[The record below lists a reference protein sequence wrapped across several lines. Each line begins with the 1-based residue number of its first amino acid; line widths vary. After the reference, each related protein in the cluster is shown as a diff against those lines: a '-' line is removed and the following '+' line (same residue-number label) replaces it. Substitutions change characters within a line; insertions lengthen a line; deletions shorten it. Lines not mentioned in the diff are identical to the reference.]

1 MQLLKIFGVKSR
13 QNTSSNILP
22 QNPHCRRMYHFIS
35 ITLILFTAIS
45 TSTNTELSSS
55 VDDSG
60 CPLWTYRHEVDSK
73 CRCGTTLNGKVKC
86 NMNTSTLTMLH
97 SLCMTYDLDRN
108 ETFVGYCPYSAI
120 TNSGL
125 RTYQLQMQQKDN
137 ITNMSCSAWK
147 RKGTLC
153 SQCRQGY
160 GVPLYSYHLECVE
173 CKDFRVTE
181 LFKFLAVSFLP
192 LTVMCILVTLFHL
205 NTLRPP
211 WSVFVL
217 MAQILSA
224 PHVIQVQILRTAKK
238 RDTTIEAV
246 STTLYGPWN
255 LDFFRALYNSICISP
270 HITSLQSA
278 AIEGSIG
285 LYPLVLLCVLYSVV
299 KLHDRGSRVFVALW
313 KPFHILLSR
322 FRQKLNLKSSLIDT
336 FATFILL
343 SYIKIGITAFY
354 ILTPTQLWSPD
365 GSYEWVVYYD
375 PSIVYFGPS
384 HIAYAII
391 TLILSFM
398 ILVVPVILLF
408 LYPYR
413 WFQRCLNRFH
423 LRSLALNAFVD
434 AFQGCYKDGTDGTRD
449 CRYFAAFQLLLR
461 ILLSFF
467 FVVVKNI
474 VTSIFLSS
482 VVLGIYITLF
492 VIAKPYRVAIY
503 NATDIPVL
511 MSLLLIGVSVN
522 ISIFT
527 HHYYSISFTLSQI
540 FMTFSYIVPLLYMTC
555 WAFVYIKHF
564 INQHCRQRT
573 CEITSLLS

>member
-1 MQLLKIFGVKSR
+1 
-13 QNTSSNILP
+13 
-22 QNPHCRRMYHFIS
+22 MYHFIS
-35 ITLILFTAIS
+35 ITLIIFTAIS
-45 TSTNTELSSS
+45 TSANTELSSS

-60 CPLWTYRHEVDSK
+60 CPLWTYRHEADSE

-86 NMNTSTLTMLH
+86 NMNTSTLTLLH
-97 SLCMTYDLDRN
+97 SLCMTYDRN
-108 ETFVGYCPYSAI
+108 ETVVGYCPYSTI
-120 TNSGL
+120 TNIGL
-125 RTYQLQMQQKDN
+125 STYQLPMQQKDDL
-137 ITNMSCSAWK
+137 TNMSCSAWK

-153 SQCRQGY
+153 SQCMQGY
-160 GVPLYSYHLECVE
+160 GVPQYSYYLECVE

-217 MAQILSA
+217 MAQTLSA
-224 PHVIQVQILRTAKK
+224 SPLLQAEFGNVRLKK
-238 RDTTIEAV
+238 QDTTMEAV
-246 STTLYGPWN
+246 SATLYGPWN
-255 LDFFRALYNSICISP
+255 LDFFRAQYDSICISP
-270 HITSLQSA
+270 HITNLQSA
-278 AIEGSIG
+278 AIDGSIG

-299 KLHDRGSRVFVALW
+299 KLHDRGSRVFVMLW

-322 FRQKLNLKSSLIDT
+322 FRQKLNLKSSLVDT

-343 SYIKIGITAFY
+343 SYIKISITAFY

-365 GSYEWVVYYD
+365 GSYEWVVYFD

-434 AFQGCYKDGTDGTRD
+434 AFQGCYKDGTEGTRD
-449 CRYFAAFQLLLR
+449 CRYFAALQLLLR
-461 ILLSFF
+461 LFVTFF
-467 FVVVKNI
+467 FVVVKNM
-474 VTSIFLSS
+474 VTPIFLSS
-482 VVLGIYITLF
+482 VVFGTYITLF

-503 NATDIPVL
+503 NTTDIPVL
-511 MSLLLIGVSVN
+511 MSLLLIGVSQN
-522 ISIFT
+522 INIFT
-527 HHYYSISFTLSQI
+527 YHYYSISFTLSFVFI
-540 FMTFSYIVPLLYMTC
+540 AFSYIVPLLYITC

-564 INQHCRQRT
+564 INRHCRQRT
-573 CEITSLLS
+573 CEITSLLP

>member
-1 MQLLKIFGVKSR
+1 
-13 QNTSSNILP
+13 
-22 QNPHCRRMYHFIS
+22 MYHFIL
-35 ITLILFTAIS
+35 ITLILFTALS
-45 TSTNTELSSS
+45 TSANTELSSS

-60 CPLWTYRHEVDSK
+60 CPLWTYRHETDSE

-86 NMNTSTLTMLH
+86 NMNTSTLTLLH
-97 SLCMTYDLDRN
+97 TLCMTYDRN
-108 ETFVGYCPYSAI
+108 ETYIGYCPYSTI
-120 TNSGL
+120 TNIGL
-125 RTYQLQMQQKDN
+125 STYQLPMQQKDDL
-137 ITNMSCSAWK
+137 TNMSCSAWK

-160 GVPLYSYHLECVE
+160 GVPQYSYYLECVE

-211 WSVFVL
+211 WSVFVF
-217 MAQILSA
+217 MAQILSV
-224 PHVIQVQILRTAKK
+224 PPLLQGEFGNVRFKRGKVEDIL
-238 RDTTIEAV
+238 V
-246 STTLYGPWN
+246 STLYGPWN

-299 KLHDRGSRVFVALW
+299 KLHDRGSRVFVTLW

-343 SYIKIGITAFY
+343 SYIKISITAFY

-365 GSYEWVVYYD
+365 GSYEWVVYFD

-434 AFQGCYKDGTDGTRD
+434 AFQGCYKDGTEGTRD
-449 CRYFAAFQLLLR
+449 CRYFAALQLLLR
-461 ILLSFF
+461 LFVTFF
-467 FVVVKNI
+467 FVVVKNV
-474 VTSIFLSS
+474 VTAIFLSS
-482 VVLGIYITLF
+482 VVFGTYITLF

-503 NATDIPVL
+503 NRTDIPVL
-511 MSLLLIGVSVN
+511 MSLLLISVSTNVN
-522 ISIFT
+522 IFT
-527 HHYYSISFTLSQI
+527 HHDSSISFTLSI
-540 FMTFSYIVPLLYMTC
+540 VFITFSNIVPLLYMTC
-555 WAFVYIKHF
+555 WAFVHFKHF

-573 CEITSLLS
+573 CEITSLLP

>member
-1 MQLLKIFGVKSR
+1 
-13 QNTSSNILP
+13 
-22 QNPHCRRMYHFIS
+22 MYHFIS
-35 ITLILFTAIS
+35 ITLILFTALS
-45 TSTNTELSSS
+45 TSANTELSSS

-60 CPLWTYRHEVDSK
+60 CPLWTYRHEADSE
-73 CRCGTTLNGKVKC
+73 CRCGTTLNGKIKC
-86 NMNTSTLTMLH
+86 NMNTSTLTLLH
-97 SLCMTYDLDRN
+97 TLCMTYDRN
-108 ETFVGYCPYSAI
+108 ETVVGYCPYSAI
-120 TNSGL
+120 TNIGHS
-125 RTYQLQMQQKDN
+125 TYQLPIQQKDDL
-137 ITNMSCSAWK
+137 TNMSCSAWK
-147 RKGTLC
+147 RKETLC
-153 SQCRQGY
+153 SQCRQGH

-173 CKDFRVTE
+173 CKDFQVTE
-181 LFKFLAVSFLP
+181 LFKFLAVSLLP
-192 LTVMCILVTLFHL
+192 LTAMCILVTLFHL

-224 PHVIQVQILRTAKK
+224 PPALQAQFGNVIFKTIKRAKVEDILVA
-238 RDTTIEAV
+238 
-246 STTLYGPWN
+246 TLYGPWN

-270 HITSLQSA
+270 HITNLQSA
-278 AIEGSIG
+278 AIDGSIG

-343 SYIKIGITAFY
+343 SYTKISITAFY

-365 GSYEWVVYYD
+365 GSYEWVVYYE

-408 LYPYR
+408 LYPYH

-449 CRYFAAFQLLLR
+449 CRYFAALQLLLR
-461 ILLSFF
+461 LFVMFF
-467 FVVVKNI
+467 FVVAKNVVI
-474 VTSIFLSS
+474 PIFLSS
-482 VVLGIYITLF
+482 VILGTYITLF
-492 VIAKPYRVAIY
+492 VISKPYRVAIY
-503 NATDIPVL
+503 NTTDIPVL
-511 MSLLLIGVSVN
+511 MSLLLVGVSQN
-522 ISIFT
+522 INIFT
-527 HHYYSISFTLSQI
+527 HRHSVTCTLSI
-540 FMTFSYIVPLLYMTC
+540 VFITFSYIVPLLYMTC

-564 INQHCRQRT
+564 INQHCRQRS
-573 CEITSLLS
+573 CEITPLLP

>member
-1 MQLLKIFGVKSR
+1 MNHFKS
-13 QNTSSNILP
+13 IMP
-22 QNPHCRRMYHFIS
+22 
-35 ITLILFTAIS
+35 ILFTALL
-45 TSTNTELSSS
+45 TSANTELSSS
-55 VDDSG
+55 VNDSG
-60 CPLWTYRHEVDSK
+60 CPLWTYRHEADSK
-73 CRCGTTLNGKVKC
+73 CRCGNTLNGKVKC
-86 NMNTSTLTMLH
+86 NINTSTLTLLH
-97 SLCMTYDLDRN
+97 SLCMTYDRN
-108 ETFVGYCPYSAI
+108 ETFIGYCPYSAI
-120 TNSGL
+120 TNIGHS
-125 RTYQLQMQQKDN
+125 TYQIPMQQKDDL
-137 ITNMSCSAWK
+137 TNMSCSAWK

-160 GVPLYSYHLECVE
+160 GVPQYSYYLECVE

-224 PHVIQVQILRTAKK
+224 PPILQGEFEFLRLSILKQTKA
-238 RDTTIEAV
+238 IEVEDILV
-246 STTLYGPWN
+246 STLYGPWN
-255 LDFFRALYNSICISP
+255 LDFFRALYDSICISP
-270 HITSLQSA
+270 HITNLQSA
-278 AIEGSIG
+278 AIDGSIG

-299 KLHDRGSRVFVALW
+299 KLHDRGSRVFVMLW

-343 SYIKIGITAFY
+343 SYIKISITAFY

-365 GSYEWVVYYD
+365 GSYEWVVYFD

-413 WFQRCLNRFH
+413 WFQRCLHRFH

-434 AFQGCYKDGTDGTRD
+434 AFQGCYKDGTEGTRD
-449 CRYFAAFQLLLR
+449 CRYFAALQLLLR
-461 ILLSFF
+461 LFVTFF
-467 FVVVKNI
+467 FVVVKNM
-474 VTSIFLSS
+474 VTSLFLSS
-482 VVLGIYITLF
+482 VVFDTYITLF

-503 NATDIPVL
+503 NTTDIPACVNVIALDLCVKKYLTYLHTITILSLSLFPLSSLPSVVL
-511 MSLLLIGVSVN
+511 CLF
-522 ISIFT
+522 SI
-527 HHYYSISFTLSQI
+527 
-540 FMTFSYIVPLLYMTC
+540 
-555 WAFVYIKHF
+555 
-564 INQHCRQRT
+564 
-573 CEITSLLS
+573 

>member
-1 MQLLKIFGVKSR
+1 
-13 QNTSSNILP
+13 
-22 QNPHCRRMYHFIS
+22 MYHFIS
-35 ITLILFTAIS
+35 ITLILFTALS
-45 TSTNTELSSS
+45 TSANTELSSS

-60 CPLWTYRHEVDSK
+60 CPLWTYRHEADSE
-73 CRCGTTLNGKVKC
+73 CRCGTTLNGKIKC
-86 NMNTSTLTMLH
+86 NMNTSTLTLLH
-97 SLCMTYDLDRN
+97 TLCMTYDRN
-108 ETFVGYCPYSAI
+108 ETVVGYCPYSAI
-120 TNSGL
+120 TNMGHS
-125 RTYQLQMQQKDN
+125 TYQLPIQHKDDL
-137 ITNMSCSAWK
+137 TNMSCSAWK

-173 CKDFRVTE
+173 CKDFQVTE
-181 LFKFLAVSFLP
+181 LFKFLAVSLLP
-192 LTVMCILVTLFHL
+192 LTAMCILVTLFHL

-224 PHVIQVQILRTAKK
+224 PPALQAQFWNVIFKTIKRAKVEDILVA
-238 RDTTIEAV
+238 
-246 STTLYGPWN
+246 TLYGPWN

-270 HITSLQSA
+270 HITNLQSA

-343 SYIKIGITAFY
+343 SYTKISITAFY

-365 GSYEWVVYYD
+365 GSYEWVVYYE

-408 LYPYR
+408 LYPYH

-449 CRYFAAFQLLLR
+449 CRYFAALQLLLR
-461 ILLSFF
+461 LFVMFF
-467 FVVVKNI
+467 FVVVKNVVI
-474 VTSIFLSS
+474 PIFLSS
-482 VVLGIYITLF
+482 VILGTYITLF
-492 VIAKPYRVAIY
+492 VISKPYRVAIY
-503 NATDIPVL
+503 NTTDIIPVL
-511 MSLLLIGVSVN
+511 MSLLLVGVSQN
-522 ISIFT
+522 INIFT
-527 HHYYSISFTLSQI
+527 HRHSVTCTLSI
-540 FMTFSYIVPLLYMTC
+540 VFITFSYIVPLLYMTC
-555 WAFVYIKHF
+555 WEFVYIKHF
-564 INQHCRQRT
+564 INQHCRQRS
-573 CEITSLLS
+573 CEITPLLP

>member
-1 MQLLKIFGVKSR
+1 
-13 QNTSSNILP
+13 
-22 QNPHCRRMYHFIS
+22 MYHFIS
-35 ITLILFTAIS
+35 ITLILFTALS

-60 CPLWTYRHEVDSK
+60 CPLWTYRHEADSE
-73 CRCGTTLNGKVKC
+73 CHCGTTLNGKVKC
-86 NMNTSTLTMLH
+86 NMNTSTLTLLH
-97 SLCMTYDLDRN
+97 NLCMTYDRN
-108 ETFVGYCPYSAI
+108 ETVVGYCPYSTI
-120 TNSGL
+120 TNIGL
-125 RTYQLQMQQKDN
+125 STYQLPMQQKDDL
-137 ITNMSCSAWK
+137 TNMSCSAWK

-153 SQCRQGY
+153 SQCMQDY
-160 GVPLYSYHLECVE
+160 GVPQYSYHLECVE
-173 CKDFRVTE
+173 CKDFRETE
-181 LFKFLAVSFLP
+181 LFRFLAVSLLP

-224 PHVIQVQILRTAKK
+224 LPLLQGEFESLRLSNLKQAKAIEVEYILLA
-238 RDTTIEAV
+238 
-246 STTLYGPWN
+246 TLYGPWN
-255 LDFFRALYNSICISP
+255 LDFFRALYDSICISP
-270 HITSLQSA
+270 HITNLQSA

-354 ILTPTQLWSPD
+354 ILTPTRLWSPD
-365 GSYEWVVYYD
+365 GSYKWIVYND

-398 ILVVPVILLF
+398 ILVIPVILLF

-434 AFQGCYKDGTDGTRD
+434 AFQGCYKDGTNGTRD
-449 CRYFAAFQLLLR
+449 YRYFAALQLLIR
-461 ILLSFF
+461 ILFMFCFL
-467 FVVVKNI
+467 VAKNL
-474 VTSIFLSS
+474 VASTFIFT

-503 NATDIPVL
+503 NITDIPVL
-511 MSLLLIGVSVN
+511 MSLLLVGVSHN
-522 ISIFT
+522 INIFT

-540 FMTFSYIVPLLYMTC
+540 FTTFSYFVPLLYMTC
-555 WAFVYIKHF
+555 WAFVHFKHF

-573 CEITSLLS
+573 CEITSLLP

>member
-1 MQLLKIFGVKSR
+1 
-13 QNTSSNILP
+13 
-22 QNPHCRRMYHFIS
+22 MYHFIS
-35 ITLILFTAIS
+35 IGLILFTAIS
-45 TSTNTELSSS
+45 TSTNTELISS

-60 CPLWTYRHEVDSK
+60 CPLWTYRHEADSE
-73 CRCGTTLNGKVKC
+73 CRCGTTLSGKVKC
-86 NMNTSTLTMLH
+86 NMNTSTLTLLH
-97 SLCMTYDLDRN
+97 TLCMTYDLDRN
-108 ETFVGYCPYSAI
+108 ETVVGYSPYSAI
-120 TNSGL
+120 TNIGHS
-125 RTYQLQMQQKDN
+125 TYQLPMQQKDDL
-137 ITNMSCSAWK
+137 TNMSCSAWK

-160 GVPLYSYHLECVE
+160 GVPLYSYYLECVE

-181 LFKFLAVSFLP
+181 LFKFLTVSLLP
-192 LTVMCILVTLFHL
+192 LTAMCILVTLFHL

-217 MAQILSA
+217 MVQVLSVPPLLQTEFEYA
-224 PHVIQVQILRTAKK
+224 RLKK
-238 RDTTIEAV
+238 RDTTMEAV
-246 STTLYGPWN
+246 SATLCGPWN

-270 HITSLQSA
+270 HITSLQAA
-278 AIEGSIG
+278 AIEQSIG
-285 LYPLVLLCVLYSVV
+285 LYPLVLLCFMYSVV
-299 KLHDRGSRVFVALW
+299 KLHDRGNRVFVVLW

-408 LYPYR
+408 LYPYH

-423 LRSLALNAFVD
+423 LRSLALNTFVD
-434 AFQGCYKDGTDGTRD
+434 AFQGCYKDGTNGTRD
-449 CRYFAAFQLLLR
+449 CRYFAALQLLLR
-461 ILLSFF
+461 LFVTFF
-467 FVVVKNI
+467 FVVAKNF
-474 VTSIFLSS
+474 VTTLFLTS
-482 VVLGIYITLF
+482 VALGTYITLF
-492 VIAKPYRVAIY
+492 VITRPYRVAIY
-503 NATDIPVL
+503 NRTDIPVL
-511 MSLLLIGVSVN
+511 MSMLLVSVSVN
-522 ISIFT
+522 INILKD
-527 HHYYSISFTLSQI
+527 HHSVSYTLSCAFI
-540 FMTFSYIVPLLYMTC
+540 NFCFIVPHLYMTC

-564 INQHCRQRT
+564 INQHCRQRA
-573 CEITSLLS
+573 CEITPLLP

>member
-1 MQLLKIFGVKSR
+1 
-13 QNTSSNILP
+13 
-22 QNPHCRRMYHFIS
+22 
-35 ITLILFTAIS
+35 
-45 TSTNTELSSS
+45 
-55 VDDSG
+55 
-60 CPLWTYRHEVDSK
+60 
-73 CRCGTTLNGKVKC
+73 
-86 NMNTSTLTMLH
+86 
-97 SLCMTYDLDRN
+97 
-108 ETFVGYCPYSAI
+108 
-120 TNSGL
+120 
-125 RTYQLQMQQKDN
+125 
-137 ITNMSCSAWK
+137 MSCSAWK

-173 CKDFRVTE
+173 CKDFQVTE
-181 LFKFLAVSFLP
+181 LFKFLAVSLLP
-192 LTVMCILVTLFHL
+192 LTAMCILVTLFHL

-224 PHVIQVQILRTAKK
+224 PPALQAQFGNVIFKTIKRAKVEDILVA
-238 RDTTIEAV
+238 
-246 STTLYGPWN
+246 TLYGPWN

-270 HITSLQSA
+270 HITNLQSA
-278 AIEGSIG
+278 AIDGSIG

-343 SYIKIGITAFY
+343 SYTKISITAFY

-365 GSYEWVVYYD
+365 GSYEWVVYYE

-408 LYPYR
+408 LYPYH

-449 CRYFAAFQLLLR
+449 CRYFAALQLLLR
-461 ILLSFF
+461 LFVMFF
-467 FVVVKNI
+467 FVVAKNVVI
-474 VTSIFLSS
+474 PIFLSS
-482 VVLGIYITLF
+482 VILGKYITLF
-492 VIAKPYRVAIY
+492 VISKPYRVAIY
-503 NATDIPVL
+503 NTTDIPVL
-511 MSLLLIGVSVN
+511 MSLLLVGVSQN
-522 ISIFT
+522 INIFT
-527 HHYYSISFTLSQI
+527 HRHSVTCTLSI
-540 FMTFSYIVPLLYMTC
+540 VFITFSYIVPLLYMTC
-555 WAFVYIKHF
+555 WEFVYIKHF
-564 INQHCRQRT
+564 INQHCRQRS
-573 CEITSLLS
+573 CEITSLLP

>member
-1 MQLLKIFGVKSR
+1 
-13 QNTSSNILP
+13 
-22 QNPHCRRMYHFIS
+22 MYHFIS
-35 ITLILFTAIS
+35 ITLILFTALS
-45 TSTNTELSSS
+45 TSANTELSSS

-60 CPLWTYRHEVDSK
+60 CPLWTYRHETDSE

-86 NMNTSTLTMLH
+86 NMNTSTLTLLH
-97 SLCMTYDLDRN
+97 SLCMTYDRN
-108 ETFVGYCPYSAI
+108 ETFIGYCPYSEI
-120 TNSGL
+120 TNIGHS
-125 RTYQLQMQQKDN
+125 TYQLPMQQKDDL
-137 ITNMSCSAWK
+137 TNMSCSAWK

-160 GVPLYSYHLECVE
+160 GVPLYSYYLECVE

-224 PHVIQVQILRTAKK
+224 PPLLQGEFEFIRLSNLKQTKAIEVEYILLA
-238 RDTTIEAV
+238 
-246 STTLYGPWN
+246 TLYGPWN
-255 LDFFRALYNSICISP
+255 LDFFRALYDSICISP
-270 HITSLQSA
+270 HITNLQSA

-299 KLHDRGSRVFVALW
+299 KLHDRGSRICVALW

-322 FRQKLNLKSSLIDT
+322 FRQKFNLKSSLIDT

-343 SYIKIGITAFY
+343 SSIKISITAFY
-354 ILTPTQLWSPD
+354 ILTPTHLWSPN

-398 ILVVPVILLF
+398 ILVIPVILLF

-434 AFQGCYKDGTDGTRD
+434 AFQGCYKDGTNGTRD
-449 CRYFAAFQLLLR
+449 CRYFAALQLLLR
-461 ILLSFF
+461 LFVTFF
-467 FVVVKNI
+467 FVVVKNM
-474 VTSIFLSS
+474 VTSLFLSS
-482 VVLGIYITLF
+482 VVFGTYITLF

-503 NATDIPVL
+503 NTTDIPVL
-511 MSLLLIGVSVN
+511 MSLLLVGVSAIVN
-522 ISIFT
+522 IFT
-527 HHYYSISFTLSQI
+527 HHYYSISFALSI
-540 FMTFSYIVPLLYMTC
+540 VFMTFSFIVPLLYMTC

-573 CEITSLLS
+573 CEITSLLP

>member
-1 MQLLKIFGVKSR
+1 
-13 QNTSSNILP
+13 
-22 QNPHCRRMYHFIS
+22 MYHFIS
-35 ITLILFTAIS
+35 ITLILFTALS
-45 TSTNTELSSS
+45 TSANTELSSS

-60 CPLWTYRHEVDSK
+60 CPLWTYRHEADSE

-86 NMNTSTLTMLH
+86 NMNTSTLTLLQ
-97 SLCMTYDLDRN
+97 SLCMTYDRN
-108 ETFVGYCPYSAI
+108 ETVVGYCPYSTI
-120 TNSGL
+120 TNIGL
-125 RTYQLQMQQKDN
+125 STYQLPMQQKDDL
-137 ITNMSCSAWK
+137 TNMSCSAWK

-160 GVPLYSYHLECVE
+160 GVPQYSYYLECVE

-224 PHVIQVQILRTAKK
+224 PPILQGEFEFLRLSNLKQTKA
-238 RDTTIEAV
+238 IEVEDILV
-246 STTLYGPWN
+246 STLCGPWN
-255 LDFFRALYNSICISP
+255 LDFFRALYDSICISP
-270 HITSLQSA
+270 HITNLQSA
-278 AIEGSIG
+278 AIDGSIG

-343 SYIKIGITAFY
+343 SYIKISITAFY
-354 ILTPTQLWSPD
+354 ILTATQLWSPD
-365 GSYEWVVYYD
+365 GSYEWVVYFD

-398 ILVVPVILLF
+398 LLVVPVILLF

-413 WFQRCLNRFH
+413 WFQRCLHRFH

-434 AFQGCYKDGTDGTRD
+434 AFQGCYTKTEQKELET
-449 CRYFAAFQLLLR
+449 AVTLQLY
-461 ILLSFF
+461 SCCF
-467 FVVVKNI
+467 
-474 VTSIFLSS
+474 
-482 VVLGIYITLF
+482 
-492 VIAKPYRVAIY
+492 
-503 NATDIPVL
+503 D
-511 MSLLLIGVSVN
+511 SL
-522 ISIFT
+522 
-527 HHYYSISFTLSQI
+527 
-540 FMTFSYIVPLLYMTC
+540 
-555 WAFVYIKHF
+555 
-564 INQHCRQRT
+564 
-573 CEITSLLS
+573 

>member
-1 MQLLKIFGVKSR
+1 
-13 QNTSSNILP
+13 
-22 QNPHCRRMYHFIS
+22 MYHFIS
-35 ITLILFTAIS
+35 ITLILFTTLSI
-45 TSTNTELSSS
+45 STNTELSSS

-60 CPLWTYRHEVDSK
+60 CPLWTYRHEADSE
-73 CRCGTTLNGKVKC
+73 CRCGNILNGKVKC
-86 NMNTSTLTMLH
+86 NMNTSTLTLLH
-97 SLCMTYDLDRN
+97 NLCMTYDRN
-108 ETFVGYCPYSAI
+108 ETVVGYCPYSTI
-120 TNSGL
+120 TNIGL
-125 RTYQLQMQQKDN
+125 STYQIPMQQKDDL
-137 ITNMSCSAWK
+137 TNMSCSAWK

-153 SQCRQGY
+153 SQCMDHH
-160 GVPLYSYHLECVE
+160 GVSLYSYFLKCVE

-224 PHVIQVQILRTAKK
+224 PPLLQAEFGNVSFKTIKRAKVEDIILA
-238 RDTTIEAV
+238 
-246 STTLYGPWN
+246 TLYGPWN
-255 LDFFRALYNSICISP
+255 LDFFRALYDSICISP

-343 SYIKIGITAFY
+343 SYIKISITAFY

-423 LRSLALNAFVD
+423 LRSLALNTFVD
-434 AFQGCYKDGTDGTRD
+434 AFQGCYKDGTNGTRD
-449 CRYFAAFQLLLR
+449 CRYFAALQLLLR
-461 ILLSFF
+461 LFVMFF
-467 FVVVKNI
+467 FLVAKNTVVS
-474 VTSIFLSS
+474 TFLSS

-503 NATDIPVL
+503 NTTDIPVL
-511 MSLLLIGVSVN
+511 MSLLLVGVSQSIN
-522 ISIFT
+522 IFT
-527 HHYYSISFTLSQI
+527 RHYHDFVSNTLSLV
-540 FMTFSYIVPLLYMTC
+540 FMAFSDIVPLLYMTC

-564 INQHCRQRT
+564 INKHCRQRA
-573 CEITSLLS
+573 CEIASLLP

>member
-1 MQLLKIFGVKSR
+1 
-13 QNTSSNILP
+13 
-22 QNPHCRRMYHFIS
+22 MYHFIS
-35 ITLILFTAIS
+35 ITLILFTALL
-45 TSTNTELSSS
+45 TSANTELSSS

-60 CPLWTYRHEVDSK
+60 CPLWTYRHEADSE
-73 CRCGTTLNGKVKC
+73 CHCGTTLNGKVKC
-86 NMNTSTLTMLH
+86 NMNTSTLTLLH
-97 SLCMTYDLDRN
+97 TLCMTYDLDRN
-108 ETFVGYCPYSAI
+108 ETVVGYCPYSAI
-120 TNSGL
+120 RYLGHS
-125 RTYQLQMQQKDN
+125 TYQLPMKQKNDL
-137 ITNMSCSAWK
+137 TNMSCSAWK

-160 GVPLYSYHLECVE
+160 GVPQYSYYLECVE
-173 CKDFRVTE
+173 CKNFRVTE

-217 MAQILSA
+217 MVQVLSA
-224 PHVIQVQILRTAKK
+224 PPLLQTEFEYARLKK
-238 RDTTIEAV
+238 EDTTTEAV
-246 STTLYGPWN
+246 SATLYGRWN
-255 LDFFRALYNSICISP
+255 LDFFRALYDSICISP
-270 HITSLQSA
+270 HITNLQSA
-278 AIEGSIG
+278 AIDGSIG

-299 KLHDRGSRVFVALW
+299 KLHDRGSRVFVMLW

-354 ILTPTQLWSPD
+354 ILTPTHLWSPN

-398 ILVVPVILLF
+398 ILVIPVILLF
-408 LYPYR
+408 LYPYH

-434 AFQGCYKDGTDGTRD
+434 AFQGCYKDGTRD
-449 CRYFAAFQLLLR
+449 CLYFAALQLLLR
-461 ILLSFF
+461 LFVTFF
-467 FVVVKNI
+467 FVVVKNM
-474 VTSIFLSS
+474 VTSLFLSS
-482 VVLGIYITLF
+482 VVFGTYITLF

-503 NATDIPVL
+503 NTTDIPVL
-511 MSLLLIGVSVN
+511 MSLLLVGLSIIVN
-522 ISIFT
+522 IFT
-527 HHYYSISFTLSQI
+527 HHYYSISFALSI
-540 FMTFSYIVPLLYMTC
+540 VFMTFSYIVPLLYMTC

-573 CEITSLLS
+573 CEITSLLP

>member
-1 MQLLKIFGVKSR
+1 M
-13 QNTSSNILP
+13 
-22 QNPHCRRMYHFIS
+22 
-35 ITLILFTAIS
+35 
-45 TSTNTELSSS
+45 
-55 VDDSG
+55 
-60 CPLWTYRHEVDSK
+60 
-73 CRCGTTLNGKVKC
+73 
-86 NMNTSTLTMLH
+86 
-97 SLCMTYDLDRN
+97 
-108 ETFVGYCPYSAI
+108 
-120 TNSGL
+120 
-125 RTYQLQMQQKDN
+125 
-137 ITNMSCSAWK
+137 
-147 RKGTLC
+147 
-153 SQCRQGY
+153 
-160 GVPLYSYHLECVE
+160 
-173 CKDFRVTE
+173 TE
-181 LFKFLAVSFLP
+181 LFKFFAVSFLP

-217 MAQILSA
+217 MVQVLSA
-224 PHVIQVQILRTAKK
+224 PPLLQTEFEYARLKK
-238 RDTTIEAV
+238 QDTTTEAV
-246 STTLYGPWN
+246 SATLYGPWN
-255 LDFFRALYNSICISP
+255 LDFFRALYDSICISP
-270 HITSLQSA
+270 HITNLQSA
-278 AIEGSIG
+278 AIDGSIG

-299 KLHDRGSRVFVALW
+299 KLHDRGSRVFVMLW

-343 SYIKIGITAFY
+343 SYIKISITAFY

-365 GSYEWVVYYD
+365 GSYEWVVYFD

-434 AFQGCYKDGTDGTRD
+434 AFQGCYKDGTEGTRD
-449 CRYFAAFQLLLR
+449 CRYFAALQLLLR
-461 ILLSFF
+461 LFITFF

-482 VVLGIYITLF
+482 VVFGTYITLF

-503 NATDIPVL
+503 NTTDIPVL
-511 MSLLLIGVSVN
+511 MSLLLVGVSAIVN
-522 ISIFT
+522 IFT

-573 CEITSLLS
+573 CEITSLLP

>member
-1 MQLLKIFGVKSR
+1 
-13 QNTSSNILP
+13 
-22 QNPHCRRMYHFIS
+22 MYHFMS
-35 ITLILFTAIS
+35 ITLILFTALS

-60 CPLWTYRHEVDSK
+60 CPLWTYRHEEDSE

-86 NMNTSTLTMLH
+86 NMNTSTLTLLH
-97 SLCMTYDLDRN
+97 TLCMTYDRN
-108 ETFVGYCPYSAI
+108 ETVVGYCPYSTI
-120 TNSGL
+120 TNIGL
-125 RTYQLQMQQKDN
+125 STYQLPMQQKDDL
-137 ITNMSCSAWK
+137 TNMSCSAWK

-160 GVPLYSYHLECVE
+160 GVPLYSYYLECVE
-173 CKDFRVTE
+173 CKDFRVTQ
-181 LFKFLAVSFLP
+181 LFKFLAVSLLP
-192 LTVMCILVTLFHL
+192 LTAMCILVTLFHL

-224 PHVIQVQILRTAKK
+224 PPLLQTEFGNVWFKTIKRAKVKDILLA
-238 RDTTIEAV
+238 
-246 STTLYGPWN
+246 TLYGPWN
-255 LDFFRALYNSICISP
+255 LDFFRALYDSICISP

-299 KLHDRGSRVFVALW
+299 KLHDRGSRVFVMLW

-343 SYIKIGITAFY
+343 SYIKISITAFY

-365 GSYEWVVYYD
+365 GSYEWVVYFD

-423 LRSLALNAFVD
+423 LRSLALNTFVD

-449 CRYFAAFQLLLR
+449 CRYFAALQLLLR
-461 ILLSFF
+461 LIVT
-467 FVVVKNI
+467 FVFVFAKNT

-482 VVLGIYITLF
+482 VVFGTYITLF
-492 VIAKPYRVAIY
+492 VIAKPYRVEIY
-503 NATDIPVL
+503 NTTDISML
-511 MSLLLIGVSVN
+511 MSLLLLGLSEN
-522 ISIFT
+522 IYIFT
-527 HHYYSISFTLSQI
+527 HHYYSISFILSQI
-540 FMTFSYIVPLLYMTC
+540 FMIFSYIVPLLYMTC

-564 INQHCRQRT
+564 INQHCRRRL
-573 CEITSLLS
+573 CEITPLLP

>member
-1 MQLLKIFGVKSR
+1 
-13 QNTSSNILP
+13 
-22 QNPHCRRMYHFIS
+22 MYRFVS
-35 ITLILFTAIS
+35 MTLILFTALS

-60 CPLWTYRHEVDSK
+60 CPLWTYRHEADSE

-86 NMNTSTLTMLH
+86 NMNTSTLTLLH
-97 SLCMTYDLDRN
+97 TLCMTYDRN
-108 ETFVGYCPYSAI
+108 ETVVGYCPYSAI
-120 TNSGL
+120 TNIGL
-125 RTYQLQMQQKDN
+125 STYQLPMQQKDDL
-137 ITNMSCSAWK
+137 TNMSCGAWK

-160 GVPLYSYHLECVE
+160 GVPLYSYYLECVE
-173 CKDFRVTE
+173 CKNFRVTE
-181 LFKFLAVSFLP
+181 LFKFLAVSLLP
-192 LTVMCILVTLFHL
+192 LTAMCILVTLFHL
-205 NTLRPP
+205 NILCPP

-217 MAQILSA
+217 MAQIISALPLLQAAFEYDRLKKEDTTVETLSA
-224 PHVIQVQILRTAKK
+224 
-238 RDTTIEAV
+238 
-246 STTLYGPWN
+246 TLYGPWN
-255 LDFFRALYNSICISP
+255 LDFFRALYDSICISP

-299 KLHDRGSRVFVALW
+299 KLHDRGSRVFVMLW

-343 SYIKIGITAFY
+343 SYTKICITAFY

-375 PSIVYFGPS
+375 PSIAYFGPS

-391 TLILSFM
+391 TMILSFL

-408 LYPYR
+408 VYPFH
-413 WFQRCLNRFH
+413 WFQRCLNYFH

-434 AFQGCYKDGTDGTRD
+434 AFQGCYKDGTNGTRD
-449 CRYFAAFQLLLR
+449 CRYFAALQLLFRLFV
-461 ILLSFF
+461 IFSLL
-467 FVVVKNI
+467 VAKDAA
-474 VTSIFLSS
+474 TSALLYS
-482 VVLGIYITLF
+482 VALGTYITLF

-503 NATDIPVL
+503 NRTDIPVL
-511 MSLLLIGVSVN
+511 MSFLLGGVSL
-522 ISIFT
+522 SIYVIAD
-527 HHYYSISFTLSQI
+527 HHSGSFTLSAVFI
-540 FMTFSYIVPLLYMTC
+540 DFSYIMPILYITC
-555 WAFVYIKHF
+555 WVFVYIKHF
-564 INQHCRQRT
+564 INQHCRQGAHET
-573 CEITSLLS
+573 TSLLP

>member
-1 MQLLKIFGVKSR
+1 
-13 QNTSSNILP
+13 
-22 QNPHCRRMYHFIS
+22 MYHFIS
-35 ITLILFTAIS
+35 ITLILFTALS

-60 CPLWTYRHEVDSK
+60 CRLWTYRHEADSK

-86 NMNTSTLTMLH
+86 NMNTSTLTLLH
-97 SLCMTYDLDRN
+97 SLCMTYDRN
-108 ETFVGYCPYSAI
+108 ETVVGYCPYSTI
-120 TNSGL
+120 TNIGL
-125 RTYQLQMQQKDN
+125 STYQLPMQQKDDL
-137 ITNMSCSAWK
+137 TNMSCSAWK

-160 GVPLYSYHLECVE
+160 GVPLYSYYLKCVE

-192 LTVMCILVTLFHL
+192 LTAMCILVTLFHL

-224 PHVIQVQILRTAKK
+224 PPLLQTAFGNAWFKLAKVEDILLA
-238 RDTTIEAV
+238 
-246 STTLYGPWN
+246 TLCGPWN
-255 LDFFRALYNSICISP
+255 LDFFRALYDSICISP
-270 HITSLQSA
+270 HITNLQSA

-299 KLHDRGSRVFVALW
+299 KLHDRGSRVFVMLW

-343 SYIKIGITAFY
+343 SYIKISITAFY

-398 ILVVPVILLF
+398 ILVIPVILLF
-408 LYPYR
+408 LYPYH

-434 AFQGCYKDGTDGTRD
+434 AFQGCYKDGTNGTRD
-449 CRYFAAFQLLLR
+449 CRYFAALQLLLR
-461 ILLSFF
+461 LIVTFF
-467 FVVVKNI
+467 FVFAKNTVV
-474 VTSIFLSS
+474 SIFLSS
-482 VVLGIYITLF
+482 VALGTYITLF
-492 VIAKPYRVAIY
+492 VITRPYRVEIY
-503 NATDIPVL
+503 NTTDIPVL
-511 MSLLLIGVSVN
+511 MSLLLIGVSQN
-522 ISIFT
+522 IIIFT
-527 HHYYSISFTLSQI
+527 RHDFVSNTLSLVFI
-540 FMTFSYIVPLLYMTC
+540 TFSYIVPLLYMTC

-564 INQHCRQRT
+564 INQHCRQRS
-573 CEITSLLS
+573 CEITPLLP

>member
-1 MQLLKIFGVKSR
+1 MQ
-13 QNTSSNILP
+13 QNGPLHIDRTDTL
-22 QNPHCRRMYHFIS
+22 HC
-35 ITLILFTAIS
+35 S
-45 TSTNTELSSS
+45 TSTNTDLSSS

-60 CPLWTYRHEVDSK
+60 CPLWTYRHEADSK
-73 CRCGTTLNGKVKC
+73 CCCGTTVNGKVKC
-86 NMNTSTLTMLH
+86 NTNTSTLTLLH
-97 SLCMTYDLDRN
+97 TLCMTYDLDRN
-108 ETFVGYCPYSAI
+108 ESFVGYCPYSAI
-120 TNSGL
+120 LNIRHS
-125 RTYQLQMQQKDN
+125 TYQLPMQQKDDV
-137 ITNMSCSAWK
+137 TNMSCGAWK

-153 SQCRQGY
+153 SQCRYNY
-160 GVPLYSYHLECVE
+160 GVPLYSYYLECVE

-181 LFKFLAVSFLP
+181 LFKFLAVSLLP

-224 PHVIQVQILRTAKK
+224 PPLLQAQFEYAKVQNIKLGTKPYTLPA
-238 RDTTIEAV
+238 
-246 STTLYGPWN
+246 SLYGPWN
-255 LDFFRALYNSICISP
+255 LDFFRALYDSICISP
-270 HITSLQSA
+270 HITNLQSA

-299 KLHDRGSRVFVALW
+299 KLHDRGSRVFVTLW

-322 FRQKLNLKSSLIDT
+322 FRQRLTLKSSLIDT

-354 ILTPTQLWSPD
+354 ILTPTRLWSPD

-384 HIAYAII
+384 HIVYAII

-413 WFQRCLNRFH
+413 WFQRCLNHFH

-449 CRYFAAFQLLLR
+449 CRYFAALQLLLR
-461 ILLSFF
+461 LLLMVLFL
-467 FVVVKNI
+467 VAKNTL
-474 VTSIFLSS
+474 TSIFLFSM
-482 VVLGIYITLF
+482 VLGIYITLF
-492 VIAKPYRVAIY
+492 VIAKPYRVATY
-503 NATDIPVL
+503 NRTDIPVL
-511 MSLLLIGVSVN
+511 MSLLAVGVSGN
-522 ISIFT
+522 ICMLTTFYRVLQILSGIFIVIG
-527 HHYYSISFTLSQI
+527 YS
-540 FMTFSYIVPLLYMTC
+540 VPFFYMTY
-555 WAFVYIKHF
+555 WAIIYIKHF
-564 INQHCRQRT
+564 INQHCRQRV
-573 CEITSLLS
+573 CEITSIIS

>member
-1 MQLLKIFGVKSR
+1 
-13 QNTSSNILP
+13 
-22 QNPHCRRMYHFIS
+22 MYHFIS
-35 ITLILFTAIS
+35 IGLILFTALS

-60 CPLWTYRHEVDSK
+60 CPLWTYRHEADSE

-86 NMNTSTLTMLH
+86 NMNTSTLTLLH
-97 SLCMTYDLDRN
+97 SLCMTYDRN
-108 ETFVGYCPYSAI
+108 ETVMGYCPYSVI
-120 TNSGL
+120 TNIGHS
-125 RTYQLQMQQKDN
+125 TYQLPMKQKDDL
-137 ITNMSCSAWK
+137 TNMSCSAWK
-147 RKGTLC
+147 RKGTLF

-160 GVPLYSYHLECVE
+160 GVPLYSYYLECVE

-181 LFKFLAVSFLP
+181 LFKFLAVSLLP
-192 LTVMCILVTLFHL
+192 LTMMCILVTLFHL

-217 MAQILSA
+217 MAQILSIS
-224 PHVIQVQILRTAKK
+224 PLLQIEFEVIRFVNSKQTKAIEVEDILLA
-238 RDTTIEAV
+238 
-246 STTLYGPWN
+246 TLYGPWN
-255 LDFFRALYNSICISP
+255 LDFFRALYDSICISP

-285 LYPLVLLCVLYSVV
+285 LYPLVLLCFMYSVV
-299 KLHDRGSRVFVALW
+299 KLHDRGNRVFVMLW

-365 GSYEWVVYYD
+365 GSYEWVVYFE

-408 LYPYR
+408 LYPYH

-423 LRSLALNAFVD
+423 LRSLALNTFVD
-434 AFQGCYKDGTDGTRD
+434 AFQGCYKDGTNGTRD
-449 CRYFAAFQLLLR
+449 CRYFAALQLLLR
-461 ILLSFF
+461 LFVTFF
-467 FVVVKNI
+467 FVVAKNF
-474 VTSIFLSS
+474 VTAIFLSS
-482 VVLGIYITLF
+482 VALGTYITLF
-492 VIAKPYRVAIY
+492 VITRPYSTAKY
-503 NATDIPVL
+503 NRTDIPVL
-511 MSLLLIGVSVN
+511 MSLLLLGMSTIVSLLTFHSLSN
-522 ISIFT
+522 
-527 HHYYSISFTLSQI
+527 TLSSALI
-540 FMTFSYIVPLLYMTC
+540 PFSYIVPLLYMTC

-564 INQHCRQRT
+564 INQHCRQRS
-573 CEITSLLS
+573 CEITPLLP

>member
-1 MQLLKIFGVKSR
+1 
-13 QNTSSNILP
+13 
-22 QNPHCRRMYHFIS
+22 MYHFIS
-35 ITLILFTAIS
+35 ITLILFTALS
-45 TSTNTELSSS
+45 TSANTELSSS

-60 CPLWTYRHEVDSK
+60 CPLWTYRHETDSE

-86 NMNTSTLTMLH
+86 NMNTSTLTLLH
-97 SLCMTYDLDRN
+97 TLCMTYDRN
-108 ETFVGYCPYSAI
+108 ETVVGFCPYSAI
-120 TNSGL
+120 TNIGHT
-125 RTYQLQMQQKDN
+125 TYQLPMQQKDDL
-137 ITNMSCSAWK
+137 TNMSCSAWK

-181 LFKFLAVSFLP
+181 LFKFLAVSLLP

-224 PHVIQVQILRTAKK
+224 SPVLQAEFEILRVYNLKQTKA
-238 RDTTIEAV
+238 IEVEYILV
-246 STTLYGPWN
+246 STLYGPWN
-255 LDFFRALYNSICISP
+255 LDFFRALYDSICISP
-270 HITSLQSA
+270 HITNLQST
-278 AIEGSIG
+278 AIDGSIG

-299 KLHDRGSRVFVALW
+299 KLHDRGSRVFATLW

-336 FATFILL
+336 FATFLLL

-365 GSYEWVVYYD
+365 GSYEWVVYFD
-375 PSIVYFGPS
+375 PSILYFGPS

-413 WFQRCLNRFH
+413 WFQKCLNRFH

-434 AFQGCYKDGTDGTRD
+434 AFQGCYKDGTDVTRD
-449 CRYFAAFQLLLR
+449 CRYFAALQLLLR
-461 ILLSFF
+461 LLLTFF
-467 FVVVKNI
+467 FVVAKNV
-474 VTSIFLSS
+474 VTAIFLSS
-482 VVLGIYITLF
+482 VVLGTYIMLF
-492 VIAKPYRVAIY
+492 VIAKPYRVAMY
-503 NATDIPVL
+503 NTTDIPVL
-511 MSLLLIGVSVN
+511 MSLLLLGMSIIVNLLTPLSVVSN
-522 ISIFT
+522 
-527 HHYYSISFTLSQI
+527 SISAALI
-540 FMTFSYIVPLLYMTC
+540 AFSCSVPILYMTC
-555 WAFVYIKHF
+555 WAIVYIKHF
-564 INQHCRQRT
+564 INQHCRQRS
-573 CEITSLLS
+573 CEIAPLLP